1 MLRILRSIS
10 QCADNARRQK
20 AAIQLQNDR
29 PPTDPPFP
37 SNALSTCLPD
47 LESHPGADPSLT
59 SPLTVVPRDL
69 QSAAPATM
77 SMHLYRPVYAPL
89 YAFVAPTL
97 HLHGERTRA
106 EKRIGS
112 PGVIE
117 PQQ

>member
-29 PPTDPPFP
+29 PPIPLTLLL
-37 SNALSTCLPD
+37 ALSTCLPD
-47 LESHPGADPSLT
+47 LESYPGADPLLT
-59 SPLTVVPRDL
+59 SPLMIVPRDS
-69 QSAAPATM
+69 QSTASV
-77 SMHLYRPVYAPL
+77 SMHLYQLVYAPL
-89 YAFVAPTL
+89 YAFMAPTYACMEN
-97 HLHGERTRA
+97 GRGR
-106 EKRIGS
+106 RSGS